1 MPPRALSPESSAPS
15 CSSCTAK
22 SFTIRGFADGGVTIA
37 KQMPY
42 KPFVFTS
49 FADPGASTHVFS
61 ATSAYFQK
69 NRGAGGALSKI
80 AKSHCEASHANE
92 HSTPGQSATITF
104 TSRALWRVVG
114 DRSRLAQHR
123 LLAAGHRSRVSG
135 HRSLSCATLP
145 SQRKR
150 LCDPHVPAS
159 RSSSSSFSSAH
170 RMGMRVRWW
179 LSGPVGPAESNPQ
192 LPNGKEGR

>member
-1 MPPRALSPESSAPS
+1 MPPRAFSPQSPAPS
-15 CSSCTAK
+15 CSSCMAK
-22 SFTIRGFADGGVTIA
+22 SFPVRGFTGGRVTIA

-42 KPFVFTS
+42 KPFVFRS
-49 FADPGASTHVFS
+49 FADPARQL
-61 ATSAYFQK
+61 TSFLPLPHTFRK
-69 NRGAGGALSKI
+69 TGGRGGPLSKI
-80 AKSHCEASHANE
+80 PESQCEAGNANE

-114 DRSRLAQHR
+114 DRSRLAQR
-123 LLAAGHRSRVSG
+123 RSLAAG